1 MPTYDYHCGANEQV
15 VEVNHRM
22 SEVLHSWGE
31 LCGCAGIKPG
41 PTPLDSP
48 IKKLATGG
56 NVVQRG
62 TLNNPEAPPCAV
74 GGNCCGPNN
83 CGLT

>member
-1 MPTYDYHCGANEQV
+1 MPTYDYCCGANEQV
-15 VEVNHRM
+15 VEVSHRM

-31 LCGCAGIKPG
+31 LCERAGIEPG
-41 PTPLDSP
+41 QTPPDSP

-62 TLNNPEAPPCAV
+62 ALNNPEAPPCAV
-74 GGNCCGPNN
+74 NGSCCGPTN
-83 CGLT
+83 CGLV

>member
-15 VEVNHRM
+15 VEGNHRM

-74 GGNCCGPNN
+74 SGNCCGPNN